1 MSTEQFTPDV
11 KITMSEA
18 AIKHIRKE
26 IDKTPGCQ
34 GIRLRLETSGC
45 SGYMYE
51 TSLVSQEE
59 AIEQQEND
67 QIFTQAE
74 NVKLFVSKKHL
85 PILNGTEIDFVTQGL
100 NSVLHFNNPNATA
113 ECGCGESFS
122 IV

>member
-1 MSTEQFTPDV
+1 MNTEQFTPDV
-11 KITMSEA
+11 KITMSESA
-18 AIKHIRKE
+18 VKHIRKE
-26 IDKTPGCQ
+26 IEKTPDCQ
-34 GIRLRLETSGC
+34 GIRLKLETSGC

-67 QIFTQAE
+67 QIFIQAE
-74 NVKLFVSKKHL
+74 DVKLFVSKKHL

>member
-1 MSTEQFTPDV
+1 MSTEQYTPDV
-11 KITMSEA
+11 NITMTES

-26 IDKTPGCQ
+26 IAKKPDCQ

-51 TSLVSQEE
+51 TSLVSKEE
-59 AIEQQEND
+59 ALEQQDND
-67 QIFTQAE
+67 QIFTPSDD
-74 NVKLFVSKKHL
+74 VKLFVSKKHL

-113 ECGCGESFS
+113 ECGCGESFT
-122 IV
+122 VV